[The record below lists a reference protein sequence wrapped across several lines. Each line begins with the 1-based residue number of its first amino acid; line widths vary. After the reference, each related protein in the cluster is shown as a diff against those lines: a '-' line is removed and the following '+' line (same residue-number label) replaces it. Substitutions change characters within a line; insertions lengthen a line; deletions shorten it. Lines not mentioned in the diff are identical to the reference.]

1 MGALHDYPEVRS
13 FEIRAVIPASLNVSS
28 REGYNEDELCY
39 MRRIKLRQ
47 YLNFLLNI
55 LNLILSTLEVDNFD
69 GDGFL
74 CTLIIAADKRGCQV
88 R

>member
-1 MGALHDYPEVRS
+1 
-13 FEIRAVIPASLNVSS
+13 
-28 REGYNEDELCY
+28 